1 MRSLYGD
8 LRYQKTVT
16 QIGKPTAVGVGRLF
30 IWVAISYIYLV
41 VVVNSDEQYC
51 HSFLDKLAAAA
62 MDAAE
67 EGYIEITKKFVSSP
81 MPPYIYDHQVIIR
94 FRDYS
99 ISVSCLD
106 DGKAEVKIQMGNDID
121 RYILNTKQEMEQFQ
135 KDLLTLIDMI
145 RHSAKIGGFMTK
157 KKHQYTENLRRKALH
172 V

>member
-1 MRSLYGD
+1 
-8 LRYQKTVT
+8 
-16 QIGKPTAVGVGRLF
+16 
-30 IWVAISYIYLV
+30 
-41 VVVNSDEQYC
+41 VNSDELYRYC
-51 HSFLDKLAAAA
+51 NSFLDKLTAAV

-99 ISVSCLD
+99 TTVSCLD
-106 DGKAEVKIQMGNDID
+106 DGKAEVKIQMGNDIEKHV
-121 RYILNTKQEMEQFQ
+121 LSTKQEMERFQ

-157 KKHQYTENLRRKALH
+157 KKHQYGKSKKKKSSACVT
-172 V
+172 VS